1 MTGPRTES
9 AGSGTGEEPSARHI
23 MRPAVPTVTPATPV
37 SAVARLLSDEGL
49 TGVPVLEGDRLVG
62 IITEWDIIAR
72 EAAVDVPP
80 VIPFLDGMFRA
91 DGGRDFDEEMRHV
104 FAITAA
110 DLMTSPVYS
119 VRDIAT
125 LAEVATLMVE
135 RRISTV
141 PVVDA
146 ANKIIGLVTR
156 SDLVRVIAALES
168 PST

>member
-1 MTGPRTES
+1 MSDRRSE
-9 AGSGTGEEPSARHI
+9 GSGAIPGDEPTIRHI
-23 MRPAVPTVTPATPV
+23 MRTTVPTVTPSTTVAD
-37 SAVARLLSDEGL
+37 VARLMATEGL
-49 TGVPVLEGDRLVG
+49 TGVPVLDGERLVG
-62 IITEWDIIAR
+62 IVTEWDLIAR

-91 DGGRDFDEEMRHV
+91 DGGRDFDDEMRHI

-110 DLMTSPVYS
+110 DLMTAPVYS

-141 PVVDA
+141 PVVGP
-146 ANKIIGLVTR
+146 ANQIVGLVTR
-156 SDLVRVIAALES
+156 SDLVRVIAKLET
-168 PST
+168 PGQ